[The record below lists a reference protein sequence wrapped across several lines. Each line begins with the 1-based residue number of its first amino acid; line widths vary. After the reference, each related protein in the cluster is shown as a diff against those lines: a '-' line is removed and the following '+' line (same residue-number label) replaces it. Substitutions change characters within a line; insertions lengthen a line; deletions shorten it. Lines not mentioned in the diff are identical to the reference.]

1 MQVTTFRLENAEYT
15 EPSNPAFN
23 DGDALFHLPILAAYA
38 VHHSK
43 VEMENA
49 LHVDFGYQQPK
60 YVIENDTVR
69 LKNIGSDMFSPHRGL
84 LTLYHAGIK
93 DYSLL
98 FPHINNE
105 SLRQRLGQ
113 FAQEAESAFES
124 QSWMSYVMMVGAV
137 VEGLLFNQFNQSNK
151 HNFTKLIK
159 LAEESGILNTSDVTV
174 IDEVRKLRNRV
185 HASKHKQAFADR
197 KIAMELN
204 VIYERLLKRQW
215 QNIQLHLADAVVEKP
230 LS

>member
-1 MQVTTFRLENAEYT
+1 MQVTTFRLNNAEYT

-60 YVIENDTVR
+60 YVIDNNCVI
-69 LKNIGSDMFSPHRGL
+69 LKNSDHGVFSPSTGV

-137 VEGLLFNQFNQSNK
+137 VEGLLFNQFNK
-151 HNFTKLIK
+151 DNFSQLIK
-159 LAEESGILNTSDVTV
+159 LAGESAILDTSEVTV
-174 IDEVRKLRNRV
+174 IHEVRKLRNRV
-185 HASKHKQAFADR
+185 HASKHEQPFADR

-215 QNIQLHLADAVVEKP
+215 QNIQLHLADAVVDKA
-230 LS
+230 LAV

>member
-69 LKNIGSDMFSPHRGL
+69 LKNIGSGMSSPHRGV

-137 VEGLLFNQFNQSNK
+137 VEGLLFNQFNK
-151 HNFTKLIK
+151 DNFCELIT
-159 LAEESGILNTSDVTV
+159 LAGENGILDTNEVTV
-174 IDEVRKLRNRV
+174 IHEVRALRNRV
-185 HASKHKQAFADR
+185 HASKHEQAFADR

-215 QNIQLHLADAVVEKP
+215 HNIQLHLADAVVDKA
-230 LS
+230 LAV

>member
-43 VEMENA
+43 VEMENSIH
-49 LHVDFGYQQPK
+49 LDTGYQQPN
-60 YVIENDTVR
+60 YVIDNNCVI
-69 LKNIGSDMFSPHRGL
+69 LKNSDHGVFSPSTGV

-105 SLRQRLGQ
+105 SLRHRLGQ

-137 VEGLLFNQFNQSNK
+137 VEGLLFNQFNK
-151 HNFTKLIK
+151 DNFSQLIK
-159 LAEESGILNTSDVTV
+159 LAGESAILDLNDVAV
-174 IDEVRKLRNRV
+174 ITEVKALRNRI
-185 HASKHKQAFADR
+185 HASKHEQVFADR
-197 KIAMELN
+197 NIAMELN
-204 VIYERLLKRQW
+204 IIYERLLKRQW
-215 QNIQLHLADAVVEKP
+215 QAIQPHLADAVIEKS

>member
-1 MQVTTFRLENAEYT
+1 MQVTTFRLENAEHT

-49 LHVDFGYQQPK
+49 LHVDFGYQQPN

-98 FPHINNE
+98 FPHISNE

-137 VEGLLFNQFNQSNK
+137 VEGLLFNQFNK
-151 HNFTKLIK
+151 DNFCELIN
-159 LAEESGILNTSDVTV
+159 LAGENGILDTNEVTV
-174 IDEVRKLRNRV
+174 IHEVRALRNRV
-185 HASKHKQAFADR
+185 HASKHEQAFADR

-204 VIYERLLKRQW
+204 IIYERLLKRQW
-215 QNIQLHLADAVVEKP
+215 QAIPTTNSEAALEN
-230 LS
+230 

>member
-1 MQVTTFRLENAEYT
+1 MQVTTFRLENAEHT
-15 EPSNPAFN
+15 KPSKPAFN

-69 LKNIGSDMFSPHRGL
+69 LKNIGSDMSSPHRGV

-105 SLRQRLGQ
+105 SLRRRLGQ

-137 VEGLLFNQFNQSNK
+137 VEGLLFNQFNK
-151 HNFTKLIK
+151 DNFCELIN
-159 LAEESGILNTSDVTV
+159 LAGENGILDTNEVTV
-174 IDEVRKLRNRV
+174 IHEVRALRNRV
-185 HASKHKQAFADR
+185 HASKHEQAFADR

-215 QNIQLHLADAVVEKP
+215 QNIQLHLADAVVDKA
-230 LS
+230 LAV